1 MSTFNVE
8 KFSAPL
14 LVVGDSGGTTSNRA
28 PLPNRQKS
36 ERITNKENFH
46 SKPKPSKRKK
56 QKFRS
61 TKKMTFLPYER
72 ENIIQRHPDIPFIS
86 KLHNH
91 PSRPAP
97 FREIPQPLQLGQLFS
112 NFDSHSVECCSP
124 NTLHSV
130 HSSSS
135 SDTLIS
141 PSTAKAPDLTPT
153 TRRRLAVEGLRKAAS
168 NAALRKIGLSDCTG
182 WVKEPVGIENEENKI
197 IEDIKPHGAAF
208 NPPEFP
214 AYFPRHY
221 AHKPLLLPSK
231 LARNNSVRSPFQ
243 PIHQRTASH
252 PGKIQ
257 FEESSKFGCAPG
269 AKTQE
274 NLSDM
279 EKSSRSLGL
288 EPNSK
293 ISTKSNEMDKLC
305 TSPHFEGNSGRKGN
319 SEEPEELSNINEQ
332 SSTTGAAEFST
343 GVFRRKKIGEN
354 EKKILE
360 SFKEQGS
367 LAASKILKAA
377 FQWAQE
383 VPPKMHP
390 GVLRRP
396 SADDVRPLS
405 FGCWTAT
412 GSTSK
417 MDNLAAGKSLESYKC
432 PTPTPKATCPDL
444 NHRSKTSIHFQKE
457 VSEFNSDA
465 NADSVARPVFLLPTE
480 VARSHVWNTLRE
492 LSSPPVTWKS
502 RITAGVSSFI
512 NDLEF
517 PQVT

>member
-1 MSTFNVE
+1 
-8 KFSAPL
+8 
-14 LVVGDSGGTTSNRA
+14 
-28 PLPNRQKS
+28 
-36 ERITNKENFH
+36 
-46 SKPKPSKRKK
+46 
-56 QKFRS
+56 
-61 TKKMTFLPYER
+61 MTFLPYER

-97 FREIPQPLQLGQLFS
+97 FREILQPLQLGQLFS

-257 FEESSKFGCAPG
+257 FEESSKFGCAPGAMESRFSYKSKRFSLIRVSELSKSVRPAQEQVKSNDMIDSCLSLLSPKG